1 VFPIIRSGEFVG
13 CIGANVT
20 LDLLSRFLERH
31 RVSLNSITLI
41 ADLTDGQIIAYPEKQ
56 KEVRTVHDHLIV
68 ATLSTIF
75 DTTVRA
81 AYRQYLQTKTDSFI
95 FKSSEADHE
104 YSASFTSFPESF
116 SLPWQVIILTPT
128 KDFVGGLITANRQM
142 IALIIGLIAVELLL
156 IRILATRLSRPIES
170 ISAQL
175 RSIESW
181 SFPDLAAEESKIR
194 EIAQLQSATSLLR
207 SSLQSFSSFVPLDIV
222 RQLIASGAPLTL
234 GAEERFLTVFFSDLE
249 DFSTYAEQLPPKELL
264 DRMSTY
270 FEEVSGAIL
279 QEHGTVDKFIGD
291 GVMAFW
297 GAPDH
302 RSDHVL
308 RACAG
313 ALRAAHRMEAISD
326 IWIEEGRQRMRIRIG
341 LHCANVLVGNFGS
354 SERLSYT
361 VMGDGVNVASRLE
374 GMNKVFGTTICV
386 SDQLVDAIGRDIICR
401 PLRTIRVKGREGAF
415 MIYELLGI
423 RGSDDPELRGRKEAH
438 LLSEMT
444 WEASGYFEGGEYGD
458 AARCYRKILEM
469 FPGDPVAISMLGAC
483 GRTDWQKT
491 ASRLT
496 GASEG

>member
-1 VFPIIRSGEFVG
+1 MGMNTALR
-13 CIGANVT
+13 
-20 LDLLSRFLERH
+20 L
-31 RVSLNSITLI
+31 
-41 ADLTDGQIIAYPEKQ
+41 
-56 KEVRTVHDHLIV
+56 RT
-68 ATLSTIF
+68 F
-75 DTTVRA
+75 R
-81 AYRQYLQTKTDSFI
+81 KSFG
-95 FKSSEADHE
+95 
-104 YSASFTSFPESF
+104 
-116 SLPWQVIILTPT
+116 LPWQVIILTPT
-128 KDFVGGLITANRQM
+128 KDFVGSLITANRQM
-142 IALIIGLIAVELLL
+142 IALIIALIGVELLL

-170 ISAQL
+170 ISRQL
-175 RSIESW
+175 RSIESL
-181 SFPDLAAEESKIR
+181 SFQNLSAEGSKIR
-194 EIAQLQSATSLLR
+194 EIAQLQSAASLLR

-249 DFSTYAEQLPPKELL
+249 DFSTHAEQLPAKELL

-270 FEEVSGAIL
+270 FEEVSGAIS

-313 ALRAAHRMEAISD
+313 ALRAAHRMETVGD
-326 IWIEEGRQRMRIRIG
+326 IWTEEGRQRMRIRIG
-341 LHCANVLVGNFGS
+341 LHCADVLVGNFGS

-386 SDQLVDAIGRDIICR
+386 SDQVVAAVRADIICR

-423 RGSDDPELRGRKEAH
+423 KGSDDPELQGRREAH
-438 LLSEMT
+438 ELSGMT
-444 WEASGYFEGGEYGD
+444 WEASDYFERGEFAD
-458 AARCYRKILEM
+458 AARCYSKILEV
-469 FPGDPVAISMLGAC
+469 FPGDPVALSLFRAC
-483 GRTDWQKT
+483 GPPLTDWQET

-496 GASEG
+496 GATEA